1 MSLYEKLTEYCA
13 SDAYPFHM
21 PGHKRRACSMQ
32 DPFSFDITEIDGFDN
47 LHHAEGVLKEA
58 RERAAELYN
67 SSEAHFLVNGST
79 AGILSAILACVP
91 VGGLLLMARNS
102 HRSAYS
108 AVSLRDIRPEY
119 LYPAEEFAPADGHAS
134 AAASCPSWTESYAD
148 INGPVDPADVEK
160 ALSFSGRELPS
171 AVFLTSPTYDGVVS
185 DVKAVADIVHR
196 YQIPLIVDEA
206 HGAHFGMHPAFPKSS
221 VTLGADIV
229 IHSLHKTLPS
239 LTQTALLHVNGD
251 LIDRRKLRAMLSVFQ
266 TSSPSYVLMASIDS
280 CIRQLAEHGDELF
293 DNYISIL
300 CHFREQAQFEQIE
313 ILQTDDPSRIL
324 LRPRNISAR
333 KLYELLR
340 DRYHLQPEMLAPS
353 YVLMLTSVSD
363 SKEGFDRLL
372 QALKEI
378 NELPPQ
384 DCLNLCQDEPEG
396 SGDNRKVPGDICGVP
411 GNTVLSPADRPVI
424 RVPIFHALN
433 SPQCKVDF
441 HEAAGHISAEYLY
454 LYPPGVPLL
463 APGEEITPGLI
474 RLAERLK
481 EDGYELQ
488 GTEDYSLSSIWII
501 KEDT

>member
-1 MSLYEKLTEYCA
+1 MIFMSLYEKLTEYCA
-13 SDAYPFHM
+13 SDVYPFHM

-58 RERAAELYN
+58 RERAADLYH
-67 SSEAHFLVNGST
+67 SSETHFLVNGST

-91 VGGLLLMARNS
+91 AGGLLLMARNS
-102 HRSAYS
+102 HRSAYN
-108 AVSLRDIRPEY
+108 AVSLRDIRTEY
-119 LYPAEEFAPADGHAS
+119 LYPSEGHIPS
-134 AAASCPSWTESYAD
+134 GAASCHSYMD
-148 INGPVDPADVEK
+148 INGPVDPADVEQ
-160 ALSFSGRELPS
+160 ALSDPGRELPS
-171 AVFLTSPTYDGVVS
+171 AVFLTSPTYDGIVS
-185 DVKAVADIVHR
+185 DVKAIADIVHR
-196 YQIPLIVDEA
+196 YRIPLIVDEA
-206 HGAHFGMHPAFPKSS
+206 HGAHFGMHPAFPESS
-221 VTLGADIV
+221 VALGADIV

-251 LIDRRKLRAMLSVFQ
+251 IADRRKLLAMLSVFQ

-293 DNYISIL
+293 DHYIRIL

-353 YVLMLTSVSD
+353 YVLILTSVCD
-363 SKEGFDRLL
+363 SEEGFDRLL
-372 QALKEI
+372 QALQEI
-378 NELPPQ
+378 NELPSQ
-384 DCLNLCQDEPEG
+384 
-396 SGDNRKVPGDICGVP
+396 SGQDICGVP
-411 GNTVLSPADRPVI
+411 ADVRNAAADAAAAPADRPVV
-424 RVPIFHALN
+424 RVSVYRALN
-433 SPQCKVDF
+433 SPQCKVDI

-474 RLAERLK
+474 RLAERLA

-488 GTEDYSLSSIWII
+488 GAEDYTLSSIWII

>member
-1 MSLYEKLTEYCA
+1 MIFMSLYEKLTEYCA
-13 SDAYPFHM
+13 SDVYPFHM

-47 LHHAEGVLKEA
+47 LHHAEGILKEA
-58 RERAAELYN
+58 RERAADLYH
-67 SSEAHFLVNGST
+67 SSETHFLVNGST

-102 HRSAYS
+102 HRSAYN
-108 AVSLRDIRPEY
+108 AVSLRDIRTEY
-119 LYPAEEFAPADGHAS
+119 LYPAEGHIPPG
-134 AAASCPSWTESYAD
+134 AASCHSYMD

-160 ALSFSGRELPS
+160 ALSAPGRELPS
-171 AVFLTSPTYDGVVS
+171 AVFLTSPTYDGIVS
-185 DVKAVADIVHR
+185 DVKAIADIVHR
-196 YQIPLIVDEA
+196 YRIPLIVDEA
-206 HGAHFGMHPAFPKSS
+206 HGAHFGMHPAFPESS
-221 VTLGADIV
+221 VALGADIV

-251 LIDRRKLRAMLSVFQ
+251 IADRRKLRAMLSVFQ

-293 DNYISIL
+293 DHYISIL

-313 ILQTDDPSRIL
+313 VLQTDDPSRIL

-353 YVLMLTSVSD
+353 YVLMLTSVCD
-363 SKEGFDRLL
+363 SEEGFDRLL
-372 QALKEI
+372 QALQEI
-378 NELPPQ
+378 NELPSQ
-384 DCLNLCQDEPEG
+384 
-396 SGDNRKVPGDICGVP
+396 SGQDICGVP
-411 GNTVLSPADRPVI
+411 ADVRNAAADAAAAPADRPVV
-424 RVPIFHALN
+424 RVSVYRALN
-433 SPQCKVDF
+433 SPQCKVDI

-474 RLAERLK
+474 RLAERLA

-488 GTEDYSLSSIWII
+488 GTEDYTLSSIWII

>member
-13 SDAYPFHM
+13 SDVYPFHM

-58 RERAAELYN
+58 RERAADLYH
-67 SSEAHFLVNGST
+67 SSETHFLVNGST

-91 VGGLLLMARNS
+91 AGGLLLMARNS
-102 HRSAYS
+102 HRSAYN
-108 AVSLRDIRPEY
+108 AVSLRDIRTEY
-119 LYPAEEFAPADGHAS
+119 LYPAEGHIPPG
-134 AAASCPSWTESYAD
+134 AASCYSYMD
-148 INGPVDPADVEK
+148 INGPINPANVEQ
-160 ALSFSGRELPS
+160 ALSDPGRELPS
-171 AVFLTSPTYDGVVS
+171 AVFLTSPTYDGIVS
-185 DVKAVADIVHR
+185 DVKAIAGIVHR
-196 YQIPLIVDEA
+196 YRIPLIVDEA
-206 HGAHFGMHPAFPKSS
+206 HGAHFGMHPAFPESS
-221 VTLGADIV
+221 VALGADIV

-251 LIDRRKLRAMLSVFQ
+251 IADRRKLRAMLSVFQ

-293 DNYISIL
+293 DHYIRIL

-353 YVLMLTSVSD
+353 YVLMLTSVCD
-363 SKEGFDRLL
+363 SEEGFDRLL
-372 QALKEI
+372 QALQEI
-378 NELPPQ
+378 NELPSQ
-384 DCLNLCQDEPEG
+384 
-396 SGDNRKVPGDICGVP
+396 SGQDICGVP
-411 GNTVLSPADRPVI
+411 EDVRNAAADTAAAPADRTVVRIPVY
-424 RVPIFHALN
+424 HALN
-433 SPQCKVDF
+433 SPQCKVAIQ
-441 HEAAGHISAEYLY
+441 EAAGDISGEYLY

-474 RLAERLK
+474 RLAERLA

-488 GTEDYSLSSIWII
+488 GAEDYTLSSIWII

>member
-1 MSLYEKLTEYCA
+1 MIFMSLYEKLTEYCA
-13 SDAYPFHM
+13 SDVYPFHM

-47 LHHAEGVLKEA
+47 LHHAEGILKEA
-58 RERAAELYN
+58 RERAADLYH
-67 SSEAHFLVNGST
+67 SSETHFLVNGST

-91 VGGLLLMARNS
+91 AGGLLLMARNS
-102 HRSAYS
+102 HRSAYN
-108 AVSLRDIRPEY
+108 AVSLRDIRTEY
-119 LYPAEEFAPADGHAS
+119 LYPAEGHIPPG
-134 AAASCPSWTESYAD
+134 AASCHSYMD
-148 INGPVDPADVEK
+148 INGPINPADVEQ
-160 ALSFSGRELPS
+160 ALSDPGRELPS
-171 AVFLTSPTYDGVVS
+171 AVFLTSPTYDGIVS
-185 DVKAVADIVHR
+185 DVKAIADIVHR
-196 YQIPLIVDEA
+196 YRIPLIVDEA
-206 HGAHFGMHPAFPKSS
+206 HGAHFGMHPAFPESS
-221 VTLGADIV
+221 VALGADIV

-251 LIDRRKLRAMLSVFQ
+251 IADRRKLRAMLSVFQ

-293 DNYISIL
+293 DHYISIL

-313 ILQTDDPSRIL
+313 VLQTDDPSRIL

-353 YVLMLTSVSD
+353 YVLMLTSVCD
-363 SKEGFDRLL
+363 SEEGFDRLL
-372 QALKEI
+372 QALQEI
-378 NELPPQ
+378 NELPSQ
-384 DCLNLCQDEPEG
+384 
-396 SGDNRKVPGDICGVP
+396 SGQDICGVP
-411 GNTVLSPADRPVI
+411 ADVRNAAADAAAAPADRPVV
-424 RVPIFHALN
+424 RVSVYRALN
-433 SPQCKVDF
+433 SPQCKVDI

-474 RLAERLK
+474 RLAERLA

-488 GTEDYSLSSIWII
+488 GAEDYTLSSIWII

>member
-1 MSLYEKLTEYCA
+1 MIFMSLYEKLTEYCA
-13 SDAYPFHM
+13 SDVYPFHM

-58 RERAAELYN
+58 RERAADLYH
-67 SSEAHFLVNGST
+67 SSETHFLVNGST

-91 VGGLLLMARNS
+91 AGGLLLMARNS
-102 HRSAYS
+102 HRSAYN
-108 AVSLRDIRPEY
+108 AVSLRDIRTEY
-119 LYPAEEFAPADGHAS
+119 LYPAEGHIPPG
-134 AAASCPSWTESYAD
+134 AASCHSYMD
-148 INGPVDPADVEK
+148 INGPINPADVEQ
-160 ALSFSGRELPS
+160 ALSDPGRELPS
-171 AVFLTSPTYDGVVS
+171 AVFLTSPTYDGIVS
-185 DVKAVADIVHR
+185 DVKAIADIVHR
-196 YQIPLIVDEA
+196 YRIPLIVDEA
-206 HGAHFGMHPAFPKSS
+206 HGAHFGMHPAFPESS
-221 VTLGADIV
+221 VALGADIV

-251 LIDRRKLRAMLSVFQ
+251 IADRRKLRAMLSVFQ

-293 DNYISIL
+293 DHYIRIL

-353 YVLMLTSVSD
+353 YVLMLTSVCD
-363 SKEGFDRLL
+363 SEEGFDRLL
-372 QALKEI
+372 QALQEI
-378 NELPPQ
+378 NELPSQ
-384 DCLNLCQDEPEG
+384 
-396 SGDNRKVPGDICGVP
+396 SGQDICGVP
-411 GNTVLSPADRPVI
+411 ADVRNAAADAAAAPADRPVV
-424 RVPIFHALN
+424 RVSVYRALN
-433 SPQCKVDF
+433 SPQCKVDI

-474 RLAERLK
+474 RLAERLA

-488 GTEDYSLSSIWII
+488 GAEDYTLSSIWII

>member
-1 MSLYEKLTEYCA
+1 MIFMSLYEKLTEYCA
-13 SDAYPFHM
+13 SDVYPFHM

-58 RERAAELYN
+58 RERAADLYH
-67 SSEAHFLVNGST
+67 SSETHFLVNGST
-79 AGILSAILACVP
+79 AGNLSAILACVP

-102 HRSAYS
+102 HRSAYN
-108 AVSLRDIRPEY
+108 AVSLRDIRTEY
-119 LYPAEEFAPADGHAS
+119 LYPAEGHIPPG
-134 AAASCPSWTESYAD
+134 AASCHSYMD

-160 ALSFSGRELPS
+160 ALSAPGRELPS
-171 AVFLTSPTYDGVVS
+171 AVFLTSPTYDGIVS
-185 DVKAVADIVHR
+185 DVKAIADIVHR
-196 YQIPLIVDEA
+196 YRIPLIVDEA
-206 HGAHFGMHPAFPKSS
+206 HGAHFGMHPAFPESS
-221 VTLGADIV
+221 VALGADIV

-251 LIDRRKLRAMLSVFQ
+251 IADRRKLRAMLSVFQ

-293 DNYISIL
+293 DHYIRIL

-313 ILQTDDPSRIL
+313 VLQTDDPSRIL

-353 YVLMLTSVSD
+353 YVLMLTSVCD
-363 SKEGFDRLL
+363 SEEGFDRLL
-372 QALKEI
+372 QALQEI
-378 NELPPQ
+378 NELPSQ
-384 DCLNLCQDEPEG
+384 
-396 SGDNRKVPGDICGVP
+396 SGQDICGVP
-411 GNTVLSPADRPVI
+411 ADVRNAAADAAAAPADRPVV
-424 RVPIFHALN
+424 RVSVYHALN

-474 RLAERLK
+474 RLAERLAK
-481 EDGYELQ
+481 DGYELQ
-488 GTEDYSLSSIWII
+488 GAEDYTLSSIWII

>member
-1 MSLYEKLTEYCA
+1 MIFMSLYEKLTEYCA
-13 SDAYPFHM
+13 SDVYPFHM

-47 LHHAEGVLKEA
+47 LHHAEGILKEA
-58 RERAAELYN
+58 RERAADLYH
-67 SSEAHFLVNGST
+67 SSETHFLVNGST

-91 VGGLLLMARNS
+91 AGGLLLMARNS
-102 HRSAYS
+102 HRSAYN
-108 AVSLRDIRPEY
+108 AVSLRDIRTEY
-119 LYPAEEFAPADGHAS
+119 LYPAEGHIPPG
-134 AAASCPSWTESYAD
+134 AASCHSYMD

-160 ALSFSGRELPS
+160 ALSAPGRELPS
-171 AVFLTSPTYDGVVS
+171 AVFLTSPTYDGIVS
-185 DVKAVADIVHR
+185 DVKAIADIVHR
-196 YQIPLIVDEA
+196 YRIPLIVDEA
-206 HGAHFGMHPAFPKSS
+206 HGAHFGMHPAFPESS
-221 VTLGADIV
+221 VALGADIV

-251 LIDRRKLRAMLSVFQ
+251 IADRRKLRAMLSVFQ

-293 DNYISIL
+293 DHYIRIL

-313 ILQTDDPSRIL
+313 VLQTDDPSRIL
-324 LRPRNISAR
+324 LRARNISAR

-353 YVLMLTSVSD
+353 YVLMLTSVCD
-363 SKEGFDRLL
+363 SEEGFDRLL
-372 QALKEI
+372 QALQEI
-378 NELPPQ
+378 NELPSQ
-384 DCLNLCQDEPEG
+384 
-396 SGDNRKVPGDICGVP
+396 SGQDICGVP
-411 GNTVLSPADRPVI
+411 GDVRNAAADAAAAPADRPVV
-424 RVPIFHALN
+424 RVSVYRALN
-433 SPQCKVDF
+433 SPQCKVDI

-474 RLAERLK
+474 RLAERLA

-488 GTEDYSLSSIWII
+488 GAEDYTLSSIWII

>member
-1 MSLYEKLTEYCA
+1 MIFMSLYEKLTEYCA
-13 SDAYPFHM
+13 SDVYPFHM

-47 LHHAEGVLKEA
+47 LHHAEGILKEA
-58 RERAAELYN
+58 RERAADLYH
-67 SSEAHFLVNGST
+67 SSETHFLVNGST

-91 VGGLLLMARNS
+91 AGGLLLMARNS
-102 HRSAYS
+102 HRSAYN
-108 AVSLRDIRPEY
+108 AVSLRDIRTEY
-119 LYPAEEFAPADGHAS
+119 LYPAEGHIPPVGYAPAEAS
-134 AAASCPSWTESYAD
+134 DSSYSELPAD

-160 ALSFSGRELPS
+160 ALSAPGRELPS
-171 AVFLTSPTYDGVVS
+171 AVFLTSPTYDGIVS
-185 DVKAVADIVHR
+185 DVKAIADIVHR
-196 YQIPLIVDEA
+196 YRIPLIVDEA
-206 HGAHFGMHPAFPKSS
+206 HGAHFGMHPAFPESS
-221 VTLGADIV
+221 VALGADIV

-251 LIDRRKLRAMLSVFQ
+251 IADRRKLRAMLSVFQ

-293 DNYISIL
+293 DHYIRIL
-300 CHFREQAQFEQIE
+300 CHFREQAQFEHIE
-313 ILQTDDPSRIL
+313 VLQTDDPSRIL

-353 YVLMLTSVSD
+353 YVLMLTSVCD
-363 SKEGFDRLL
+363 SEEGFDRLL
-372 QALKEI
+372 QALREI
-378 NELPPQ
+378 NELPSQ
-384 DCLNLCQDEPEG
+384 
-396 SGDNRKVPGDICGVP
+396 SGQDICGVP
-411 GNTVLSPADRPVI
+411 RDVRNAAADAAAASADQPVV
-424 RVPIFHALN
+424 RVSVYHALN
-433 SPQCKVDF
+433 LPQCKVDI

-474 RLAERLK
+474 RLAERLA

-488 GTEDYSLSSIWII
+488 GAEDYTLSSIWII

>member
-1 MSLYEKLTEYCA
+1 MIFMSLYEKLTEYCA
-13 SDAYPFHM
+13 SDVYPFHM

-47 LHHAEGVLKEA
+47 LHHAEGILKEA
-58 RERAAELYN
+58 RERAADLYH
-67 SSEAHFLVNGST
+67 SSETHFLVNGST

-91 VGGLLLMARNS
+91 AGGLLLMARNS
-102 HRSAYS
+102 HRSAYN
-108 AVSLRDIRPEY
+108 AVSLRDIRTEY
-119 LYPAEEFAPADGHAS
+119 LYPAEGHIPPG
-134 AAASCPSWTESYAD
+134 AASCHSYMD
-148 INGPVDPADVEK
+148 INGPVDPADVEQ
-160 ALSFSGRELPS
+160 ALSDPGRELPS
-171 AVFLTSPTYDGVVS
+171 AVFLTSPTYDGIVS
-185 DVKAVADIVHR
+185 DVKAIADIVHR
-196 YQIPLIVDEA
+196 YRIPLIVDEA
-206 HGAHFGMHPAFPKSS
+206 HGAHFGMHPAFPESS
-221 VTLGADIV
+221 VALGADIV

-251 LIDRRKLRAMLSVFQ
+251 IADRRKLRAMLSVFQ

-293 DNYISIL
+293 DHYIRIL

-313 ILQTDDPSRIL
+313 VLQTDDPSRIL
-324 LRPRNISAR
+324 LRARNISAR

-353 YVLMLTSVSD
+353 YVLMLTSVCD
-363 SKEGFDRLL
+363 SEEGFDRLL
-372 QALKEI
+372 QALQEI
-378 NELPPQ
+378 NELPSQ
-384 DCLNLCQDEPEG
+384 
-396 SGDNRKVPGDICGVP
+396 SGQDICGVP
-411 GNTVLSPADRPVI
+411 EDVRNAAADAAAASADRTVVRIPVY
-424 RVPIFHALN
+424 HALN
-433 SPQCKVDF
+433 SPQCKVDI

-474 RLAERLK
+474 RLAERLA

-488 GTEDYSLSSIWII
+488 GAEDYTLSSIWII

>member
-1 MSLYEKLTEYCA
+1 MIFMSLYEKLTEYCA
-13 SDAYPFHM
+13 SDVYPFHM

-58 RERAAELYN
+58 RERAADLYH
-67 SSEAHFLVNGST
+67 SSETHFLVNGST

-102 HRSAYS
+102 HRSAYN
-108 AVSLRDIRPEY
+108 AVSLRDIRTEY
-119 LYPAEEFAPADGHAS
+119 LYPAEGHIPPDT
-134 AAASCPSWTESYAD
+134 ASCHSYTESYMD
-148 INGPVDPADVEK
+148 INGPIDPADVEK
-160 ALSFSGRELPS
+160 ALSVPGRELPS
-171 AVFLTSPTYDGVVS
+171 AVFLTSPTYDGIVS
-185 DVKAVADIVHR
+185 DVKAIADIVHR
-196 YQIPLIVDEA
+196 YRIPLIVDEA
-206 HGAHFGMHPAFPKSS
+206 HGAHFGMHPAFPESS
-221 VTLGADIV
+221 VALGADIV

-251 LIDRRKLRAMLSVFQ
+251 LTDRRKLRAMLSVFQ

-293 DNYISIL
+293 DHYIRIL

-353 YVLMLTSVSD
+353 YVLMLTSVCD
-363 SKEGFDRLL
+363 SEEGFDRLL

-384 DCLNLCQDEPEG
+384 ECPDLCRDHLED
-396 SGDNRKVPGDICGVP
+396 SGDNRKVLADACEVPGDAAAA
-411 GNTVLSPADRPVI
+411 PADRPVV
-424 RVPIFHALN
+424 RLSVYHALN
-433 SPQCKVDF
+433 SPQCKVDI

-454 LYPPGVPLL
+454 LYPPGVPLV

-474 RLAERLK
+474 RLAERLT

-488 GTEDYSLSSIWII
+488 GTEDYTLSSIWII